1 MTVASQPAGRQKL
14 PLDGVR
20 VLELSHI
27 VAGPSGGLIL
37 GDLGADVI
45 KIEHPDTGDTAR
57 SHSNNGSTFY
67 TFNRNKK
74 YLALDLRKP
83 AGKKIFEQL
92 VAKSDV
98 VFDNFVPGAL
108 RRLGL
113 DYEWGR
119 SINPRIIYCSIKGF
133 LPGPF
138 GDRPFLDELAQMA
151 GGLAYL
157 TGLKDQPMRAGA
169 SITDIGAATYG
180 VIGILAA
187 LYRRERTG
195 LGDYIEAGLYETVV
209 FWVSQYITGAQM
221 TGTNPPP
228 RGARSSG
235 MGATMGWGVYQL
247 FPTRDAKQIFIAVTG
262 NRHWAGLC
270 DALEFHDWK
279 ASPEFNSNRKR
290 GAQKPRIAERVKEA
304 VERLTYDEIAGR
316 LYKAL
321 VPFSPVNTPL
331 DLIDERHLNEGRG
344 WMHVNVGDQHFKVPK
359 LPLELGGTT
368 GFEVRE
374 QPGCLG
380 EHTDSILA
388 ALGYSE
394 PEIQAL
400 KSERVVL
407 RSDRMLNTEAVFEVT
422 GVSGN

>member
-1 MTVASQPAGRQKL
+1 MPAVEAPPGRQHL
-14 PLDGVR
+14 PLEGVR

-27 VAGPSGGLIL
+27 VAGPSGGIIL

-57 SHSNNGSTFY
+57 SHSNSGQTFY
-67 TFNRNKK
+67 SFNRNKK

-83 AGKKIFEQL
+83 GGKKIFGEL

-98 VFDNFVPGAL
+98 VLDNFAPGSL
-108 RRLGL
+108 QRLGL

-119 SINPRIIYCSIKGF
+119 RVNPRIIYCSVKGF

-138 GDRPFLDELAQMA
+138 EDRPFLDELAQMA

-180 VIGILAA
+180 VIGILSA

-195 LGDYIEAGLYETVV
+195 EGDCIEAGLYETIV
-209 FWVSQYITGAQM
+209 FWVSQYILGAQM
-221 TGTNPPP
+221 TGVNPPP

-247 FPTRDAKQIFIAVTG
+247 FPTKDAKQIFIAVTG

-270 DALEFHDWK
+270 AALNFDDWK
-279 ASPEFNSNRKR
+279 DSAEFNSNRKR
-290 GAQKPRIAERVKEA
+290 GAQKPRIAARVKEA
-304 VERLTYDEIAGR
+304 VAEFTYDEIAER
-316 LYKAL
+316 LYKGL
-321 VPFSPVNTPL
+321 VPYSPVNTPL
-331 DLIDERHLNEGRG
+331 DLINEKHLNEGER
-344 WMHVNVGDQHFKVPK
+344 WMYLNVGDRQLKLPK
-359 LPLELGGTT
+359 LPIAMGRTAE
-368 GFEVRE
+368 FAVRE

-388 ALGYSE
+388 TLGYSAQ
-394 PEIQAL
+394 EIQTL
-400 KSERVVL
+400 KSDQIVL
-407 RSDRMLNTEAVFEVT
+407 RSDRMLNIEPRSE
-422 GVSGN
+422 

>member
-1 MTVASQPAGRQKL
+1 MTTGMTAGKQKL

-45 KIEHPDTGDTAR
+45 KIEHPEAGDTAR
-57 SHSNNGSTFY
+57 SHSNNGSTFFS
-67 TFNRNKK
+67 FNRNKK

-83 AGKKIFEQL
+83 GGKKIFEQL

-119 SINPRIIYCSIKGF
+119 RVNPRIIYCSVKGF
-133 LPGPF
+133 LPGPYA
-138 GDRPFLDELAQMA
+138 DRPFLDELAQMA

-180 VIGILAA
+180 VIGILSA

-195 LGDYIEAGLYETVV
+195 EGDNIEAGLYETIV

-221 TGTNPPP
+221 TGVNPPP

-235 MGATMGWGVYQL
+235 MGDTMGWGVYRL
-247 FPTRDAKQIFIAVTG
+247 FPTRDESQIFIAVTG
-262 NRHWAGLC
+262 NRHWVGLC
-270 DALEFHDWK
+270 DALGFDDWRN
-279 ASPEFNSNRKR
+279 STEFNTNRKR
-290 GAQKPRIAERVKEA
+290 GAQKPRIAERVKAA
-304 VERLTYDEIAGR
+304 VEQFTYDEIAAL

-331 DLIDERHLNEGRG
+331 DLINEKHMNEGHR
-344 WMHVNVGDQHFKVPK
+344 WLNLKVGDKRFKLPK
-359 LPLELGGTT
+359 LPIAMGRTAD
-368 GFEVRE
+368 FEIRE
-374 QPGCLG
+374 QPGTLG
-380 EHTDSILA
+380 EHTDSILM
-388 ALGYSE
+388 ALGYSVQ
-394 PEIQAL
+394 EIQQL
-400 KSERVVL
+400 KSEQVVL
-407 RSDRMLNTEAVFEVT
+407 RSDRMLNTEVRE
-422 GVSGN
+422 G